1 MDSHYERMSLMS
13 TPMIVVLLLALTALS
28 GPVGVA
34 LIWLLV
40 NYMPH

>member
-1 MDSHYERMSLMS
+1 MS
-13 TPMIVVLLLALTALS
+13 TPKIVALLVFLTAAA

-40 NYMPH
+40 NYMPK